1 MSDLPRMAAPARR
14 ALATAGITTLTDL
27 TRCTEPQVAALHG
40 MGPKALELLREAM
53 QERGLVFAASSRDL
67 PR

>member
-14 ALATAGITTLTDL
+14 ALATAGITTLADL
-27 TRCTEPQVAALHG
+27 TRHTEQEVAALHG
-40 MGPKALELLREAM
+40 MGPKALGLLREAM
-53 QERGLVFAASSRDL
+53 QERGMMFVQGSRDL

>member
-14 ALATAGITTLTDL
+14 ALATAGITTLADL
-27 TRCTEPQVAALHG
+27 TRCTEQVVAALHG
-40 MGPKALELLREAM
+40 MGPKALGLLREAM
-53 QERGLVFAASSRDL
+53 QERGMMFVQGSRDL